1 MRKIAKSLIALCI
14 FGVSLFGEGIYAT
27 FSIKAVQSATL
38 SLASSG
44 VVESIFV
51 EIGDKIAFCDMM
63 HYTIVK
69 NTTFNGIE
77 LPSLCVV
84 KNNTI
89 NLLKQFDYLDFKE
102 RN

>member
-1 MRKIAKSLIALCI
+1 MALCI

-51 EIGDKIAFCDMM
+51 EIGDNGKRGKKI
-63 HYTIVK
+63 
-69 NTTFNGIE
+69 
-77 LPSLCVV
+77 
-84 KNNTI
+84 
-89 NLLKQFDYLDFKE
+89 
-102 RN
+102 